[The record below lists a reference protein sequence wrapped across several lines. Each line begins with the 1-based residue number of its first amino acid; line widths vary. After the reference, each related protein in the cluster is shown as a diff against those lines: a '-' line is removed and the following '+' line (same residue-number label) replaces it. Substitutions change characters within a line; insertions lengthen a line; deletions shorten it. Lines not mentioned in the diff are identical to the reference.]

1 MNQHIKNSTTKSMT
15 NLIVEYLKAYTKKR
29 KEILNRWSCD
39 ICGGD
44 DETGCQY
51 FDPSECPR

>member
-1 MNQHIKNSTTKSMT
+1 MT